1 MALNKLGKI
10 MLRENCYL
18 EFIKVYVRK
27 FIKGYVRK
35 RSRPIVIFFYFGN
48 MKSIEGLSGMKLH

>member
-1 MALNKLGKI
+1 

-48 MKSIEGLSGMKLH
+48 MKSMEGLSCMKLH